1 MENNYLEI
9 ISKEFLVITQT
20 AFRFGSINDGGYHIS
35 PKNVLAADI
44 LFSGGIS
51 SNTEFEYD
59 MFRFNK
65 DIKIIMVDPTVSKI
79 KLLSKAFLRIFFF
92 KKEKLRYFVN
102 TLIFIYLQRSER
114 CWHISKW
121 LSANTGIIDCIKE
134 KIVDFDAEKILLK
147 LDIEGSE
154 YDLLDEILANIHLF
168 DCMVFEFHDLD
179 NRYLECYVF
188 LKKCSIHFDIIHLEI
203 NPSGGFSKNGQPK
216 VIELSLERRF

>member
-9 ISKEFLVITQT
+9 IQTEFLVKNQS
-20 AFRFGSINDGGYHIS
+20 AFRLGSINDGGYYIS
-35 PKNVLAADI
+35 PKNVLGADI

-59 MFRFNK
+59 IFRFNK

-92 KKEKLRYFVN
+92 KKEKLKYIIN
-102 TLIFIYLQRSER
+102 TLIFIYLQQFGR

-121 LSANTGIIDCIKE
+121 LSVETGILDCIKE
-134 KIVDFDAEKILLK
+134 KIVDFDNKKILLK

-154 YDLLDEILANIHLF
+154 YDLLEEILTHIHLF

-179 NRYLECYVF
+179 KRYLECYDF
-188 LKKCSIHFDIIHLEI
+188 LKKCSSNFEMIHLEV
-203 NPSGGFSKNGQPK
+203 NSSGGFTKKGQPK
-216 VIELSLERRF
+216 VVELSLERKS